1 MKKYE
6 FVYIKKKNPV
16 EFIANGSFI
25 LAMVIVIGYFSL
37 TIKAV
42 MVHQK
47 QFKENYR
54 VGRIEKEQ
62 YDQLMAETTCLK
74 LLLSP
79 DKVFNTLFKK

>member
-6 FVYIKKKNPV
+6 FVYIKRKNPV
-16 EFIANGSFI
+16 DFIANSFFI

-47 QFKENYR
+47 HFKENYR

-62 YDQLMAETTCLK
+62 YEQLMAETTCLK

-79 DKVFNTLFKK
+79 EKVIKTLFH

>member
-6 FVYIKKKNPV
+6 FVYIKRKNPV
-16 EFIANGSFI
+16 EFIANSSFI
-25 LAMVIVIGYFSL
+25 LAMVIVVGYFSL

-47 QFKENYR
+47 HFKESYR
-54 VGRIEKEQ
+54 VGRIQKEQ
-62 YDQLMAETTCLK
+62 YEQLMAETTCLK

-79 DKVFNTLFKK
+79 DKVFKTLFNR

>member
-6 FVYIKKKNPV
+6 FVYIKRKNPV
-16 EFIANGSFI
+16 EFIANSSFI
-25 LAMVIVIGYFSL
+25 LAMVVVIGYFSL
-37 TIKAV
+37 TVKAV

-79 DKVFNTLFKK
+79 DKVIKTLFH